1 MKKLLAVIVAAL
13 MLGSFAVTAS
23 AADLANY
30 AKDATA
36 TEWVAGETEGTQTI
50 TYDLGGIKP
59 LGYFQIT
66 WGENVPAAFTVAT
79 SSDNSSFADQY
90 TTTDNAAAVTEIE
103 VAAATSRYVKITI
116 TGEGSYEVKELIVRK
131 TKDEIDTSADAKYPS
146 SGVSI
151 PDGSVAIKGTV
162 IGNETGW
169 GGNPD
174 TGAAAAFDGDI
185 NTFFDPLGTGDG
197 FCGMD
202 AGKPYILTKVAI
214 HPRDAQLARFYGAT
228 IQGSND
234 GEEWTDIWMS
244 LDEATEWTWHEVEAD
259 EFDESGVAYR
269 YYRYYNMLS
278 HGDVAEVEL
287 YGYPE
292 DGVVDAF
299 PAGDAAA
306 TEATATEE
314 TTAAAETTA
323 VEVPEMEAPVLDYP
337 SMDNLANS
345 GAGYATLDEAAASI
359 GKTAVTGTT
368 FVTGSNGNNNEG
380 SENLWDNDTATKFC
394 TAEFPTQSLAMF
406 ANPITVDGIIM
417 ATANDN
423 STYNNRSPFEW
434 AIYVSGDGENWTA
447 IAYGDD
453 TFFEETD
460 FTYYAAALSAPV
472 EGVKYVYFQSEG
484 ALSGTFQ
491 MSEVVL
497 TGTAGEAAA
506 ATTTETE
513 APVEETT
520 APETEAAETTATEE
534 TVEAPA
540 TTTEA
545 PKTFDAGVIAA
556 VAAVV
561 SAAGYAVSK
570 KRR

>member
-1 MKKLLAVIVAAL
+1 MKKVLCAILAGLCIISMSAI
-13 MLGSFAVTAS
+13 TAF
-23 AADLANY
+23 AADGGQEFTTYTESPDTPGEELLFVTGDMDELTGY
-30 AKDATA
+30 DAK
-36 TEWVAGETEGTQTI
+36 
-50 TYDLGGIKP
+50 GGIGVDLYNLASGGTAYCLKNDTSTWYDFEVSEKTDVTFYI
-59 LGYFQIT
+59 GYIARPGSNRGIDYSVDDPK
-66 WGENVPAAFTVAT
+66 GEHRVFIDLEESADQQWVSGTFTVEAG
-79 SSDNSSFADQY
+79 
-90 TTTDNAAAVTEIE
+90 
-103 VAAATSRYVKITI
+103 KH
-116 TGEGSYEVKELIVRK
+116 
-131 TKDEIDTSADAKYPS
+131 
-146 SGVSI
+146 
-151 PDGSVAIKGTV
+151 
-162 IGNETGW
+162 
-169 GGNPD
+169 
-174 TGAAAAFDGDI
+174 
-185 NTFFDPLGTGDG
+185 TFYLYAPT
-197 FCGMD
+197 GMD
-202 AGKPYILTKVAI
+202 DSNLKSCDVY
-214 HPRDAQLARFYGAT
+214 T
-228 IQGSND
+228 I
-234 GEEWTDIWMS
+234 
-244 LDEATEWTWHEVEAD
+244 
-259 EFDESGVAYR
+259 
-269 YYRYYNMLS
+269 
-278 HGDVAEVEL
+278 EL
-287 YGYPE
+287 YGN
-292 DGVVDAF
+292 
-299 PAGDAAA
+299 PASDSAA
-306 TEATATEE
+306 TTAEATEE
-314 TTAAAETTA
+314 TTAAAET
-323 VEVPEMEAPVLDYP
+323 PEMEAPVLDYP
-337 SMDNLANS
+337 SMDVMANS
-345 GAGYATLDEAAASI
+345 GAGYATLEEAAASI

-394 TAEFPTQSLAMF
+394 TAEFPTQSLAMY
-406 ANPITVDGIIM
+406 ATPITVDGIIM

-497 TGTAGEAAA
+497 TGTASEAVA

-513 APVEETT
+513 APVEETM

-556 VAAVV
+556 AAAVV
-561 SAAGYAVSK
+561 SAAGYAISK

>member
-1 MKKLLAVIVAAL
+1 MMIIRSIK
-13 MLGSFAVTAS
+13 SEYF
-23 AADLANY
+23 
-30 AKDATA
+30 
-36 TEWVAGETEGTQTI
+36 
-50 TYDLGGIKP
+50 LGGITMKKVLCAILAGLCIISMSAITAFAADGGQEFTTYTESP
-59 LGYFQIT
+59 DTPGEELLFVTGDMDELTGYDAKGGIGVDLHNLASGGTAYCLKNDTST
-66 WGENVPAAFTVAT
+66 WYDFEVGEKTDVTFYIGYIARPGSNRGIDYSVDDPKGEHRVFIDLEESADQQWVSGTFTVEAG
-79 SSDNSSFADQY
+79 
-90 TTTDNAAAVTEIE
+90 
-103 VAAATSRYVKITI
+103 KH
-116 TGEGSYEVKELIVRK
+116 
-131 TKDEIDTSADAKYPS
+131 
-146 SGVSI
+146 
-151 PDGSVAIKGTV
+151 
-162 IGNETGW
+162 
-169 GGNPD
+169 
-174 TGAAAAFDGDI
+174 
-185 NTFFDPLGTGDG
+185 TFYLYAPT
-197 FCGMD
+197 GMD
-202 AGKPYILTKVAI
+202 DSNLKSCDVY
-214 HPRDAQLARFYGAT
+214 T
-228 IQGSND
+228 I
-234 GEEWTDIWMS
+234 
-244 LDEATEWTWHEVEAD
+244 
-259 EFDESGVAYR
+259 
-269 YYRYYNMLS
+269 
-278 HGDVAEVEL
+278 EL
-287 YGYPE
+287 YGN
-292 DGVVDAF
+292 
-299 PAGDAAA
+299 PASDSAA
-306 TEATATEE
+306 TTAEATEE
-314 TTAAAETTA
+314 TTAAAET
-323 VEVPEMEAPVLDYP
+323 PDMEAPVLDYP

-345 GAGYATLDEAAASI
+345 GAGYATLEEAAASI

-394 TAEFPTQSLAMF
+394 TAEFPTQSLAMY

-497 TGTAGEAAA
+497 TGTAGEAAP
-506 ATTTETE
+506 ATAETE
-513 APVEETT
+513 ATVEETT

-561 SAAGYAVSK
+561 SAAGYAISK

>member
-1 MKKLLAVIVAAL
+1 MKKI
-13 MLGSFAVTAS
+13 FAVFLGILTVVSLAITAS
-23 AADLANY
+23 A
-30 AKDATA
+30 
-36 TEWVAGETEGTQTI
+36 E
-50 TYDLGGIKP
+50 
-59 LGYFQIT
+59 
-66 WGENVPAAFTVAT
+66 VPAAA
-79 SSDNSSFADQY
+79 
-90 TTTDNAAAVTEIE
+90 
-103 VAAATSRYVKITI
+103 
-116 TGEGSYEVKELIVRK
+116 
-131 TKDEIDTSADAKYPS
+131 YPA
-146 SGVSI
+146 SGTAI
-151 PDGSVAIKGTV
+151 PDGSVCIKGEL

-169 GGNPD
+169 GGNAA
-174 TGAAAAFDGDI
+174 TGAFAAFDGDI

-197 FCGMD
+197 FCGID
-202 AGKPYILTKVAI
+202 CGKPYVLTKIVI
-214 HPRDAQLARFYGAT
+214 HPRTTFLDRYYGAT
-228 IQGSND
+228 IQGSD
-234 GEEWTDIWMS
+234 SPEDDAEWTDIWMS
-244 LDEATEWTWHEVEAD
+244 MDAATD
-259 EFDESGVAYR
+259 VAYQEILPDAFESDANGKAFR

-299 PAGDAAA
+299 PTADAAA
-306 TEATATEE
+306 TEATATEATAE
-314 TTAAAETTA
+314 TTAAEA
-323 VEVPEMEAPVLDYP
+323 PNMEAPVLDYP
-337 SMDNLANS
+337 SMDAMANS
-345 GAGYATLDEAAASI
+345 GAGYATLEEAAASI
-359 GKTAVTGTT
+359 GKTAVTGAT

-380 SENLWDNDTATKFC
+380 PENLWDNDTATKFC
-394 TAEFPTQSLAMF
+394 TGEFPTQSLAMF

-423 STYNNRSPFEW
+423 SSYNNRSPFEW

-484 ALSGTFQ
+484 ALSGCYQ
-491 MSEVVL
+491 MSELVL
-497 TGTAGEAAA
+497 TGTAGAAAA

-556 VAAVV
+556 ALAAV

>member
-1 MKKLLAVIVAAL
+1 MKKVLCAILAGLCIISMSAITAFAADGGQEFTTYTESPDTPGEELLFVTGDMDELTGYDAKGGIGVDLYNLASGGTAYCLKNDTSTWYDFEVGEKTDVTFYIGYIARP
-13 MLGSFAVTAS
+13 GSNRGIDYSVDDPKGEHRVFIDLEESADQQWVSGTFTVEAGKHTFYLYAPTGMDDSNLKSCDVYTIELYGNPASDS
-23 AADLANY
+23 AAT
-30 AKDATA
+30 TA
-36 TEWVAGETEGTQTI
+36 TEDT
-50 TYDLGGIKP
+50 
-59 LGYFQIT
+59 
-66 WGENVPAAFTVAT
+66 AT
-79 SSDNSSFADQY
+79 
-90 TTTDNAAAVTEIE
+90 
-103 VAAATSRYVKITI
+103 
-116 TGEGSYEVKELIVRK
+116 
-131 TKDEIDTSADAKYPS
+131 
-146 SGVSI
+146 
-151 PDGSVAIKGTV
+151 
-162 IGNETGW
+162 
-169 GGNPD
+169 
-174 TGAAAAFDGDI
+174 
-185 NTFFDPLGTGDG
+185 
-197 FCGMD
+197 
-202 AGKPYILTKVAI
+202 
-214 HPRDAQLARFYGAT
+214 
-228 IQGSND
+228 
-234 GEEWTDIWMS
+234 
-244 LDEATEWTWHEVEAD
+244 
-259 EFDESGVAYR
+259 
-269 YYRYYNMLS
+269 
-278 HGDVAEVEL
+278 
-287 YGYPE
+287 
-292 DGVVDAF
+292 
-299 PAGDAAA
+299 
-306 TEATATEE
+306 TEAT
-314 TTAAAETTA
+314 
-323 VEVPEMEAPVLDYP
+323 EMEAPVLDYP
-337 SMDNLANS
+337 SMDVMANS
-345 GAGYATLDEAAASI
+345 GAGYATLEEAAASI
-359 GKTAVTGTT
+359 GKTAVKDVT
-368 FVTGSNGNNNEG
+368 FVVGSNGNNNEG

-394 TAEFPTQSLAMF
+394 TAEFPTQSLAMY

-423 STYNNRSPFEW
+423 SSYNNRSPFEW

-497 TGTAGEAAA
+497 TGTAGEAVA

-561 SAAGYAVSK
+561 SAAGYAISK

>member
-1 MKKLLAVIVAAL
+1 MKKILAVF
-13 MLGSFAVTAS
+13 LGILTVVSLAITAS
-23 AADLANY
+23 A
-30 AKDATA
+30 
-36 TEWVAGETEGTQTI
+36 E
-50 TYDLGGIKP
+50 
-59 LGYFQIT
+59 
-66 WGENVPAAFTVAT
+66 VPAAA
-79 SSDNSSFADQY
+79 
-90 TTTDNAAAVTEIE
+90 
-103 VAAATSRYVKITI
+103 
-116 TGEGSYEVKELIVRK
+116 
-131 TKDEIDTSADAKYPS
+131 YPA
-146 SGVSI
+146 SGTAI
-151 PDGSVAIKGTV
+151 PDGSVCIKGEL

-169 GGNPD
+169 GGSE
-174 TGAAAAFDGDI
+174 TAGRAAAFDGNID
-185 NTFFDPLGTGDG
+185 TFFDPLGTGDG
-197 FCGMD
+197 FCGID
-202 AGKPYILTKVAI
+202 CGKPYVLTKIVI
-214 HPRDAQLARFYGAT
+214 HPRTTFLDRFYGAT
-228 IQGSND
+228 IQGSD
-234 GEEWTDIWMS
+234 SPEDDAEWTDIWMS
-244 LDEATEWTWHEVEAD
+244 MDAATD
-259 EFDESGVAYR
+259 VAYQEILPDAFESDANGKAFR

-306 TEATATEE
+306 TEATATEATATEE
-314 TTAAAETTA
+314 TTAAETTA
-323 VEVPEMEAPVLDYP
+323 AEVPEMEAPVLDYP
-337 SMDNLANS
+337 SMDAMANS
-345 GAGYATLDEAAASI
+345 GAGYATLEEAAASI
-359 GKTAVTGTT
+359 GKTAVTGAT

-380 SENLWDNDTATKFC
+380 PENLWDNDTATKFC
-394 TAEFPTQSLAMF
+394 TGEFPTQSLAMF

-423 STYNNRSPFEW
+423 ASYNNRSPFEW

-491 MSEVVL
+491 MSELVL
-497 TGTAGEAAA
+497 TGAAGEAVA

-513 APVEETT
+513 APVEETMV
-520 APETEAAETTATEE
+520 PETEAADE
-534 TVEAPA
+534 TVDMMAE
-540 TTTEA
+540 TKTDTMKEEA

-556 VAAVV
+556 VAAAV
-561 SAAGYAVSK
+561 SAAGYAISK

>member
-1 MKKLLAVIVAAL
+1 MKKVLCAILAGLCIISMSAI
-13 MLGSFAVTAS
+13 TAF
-23 AADLANY
+23 AADGGQEFTTYTESPDTPGEELLFVTGDMDELTGY
-30 AKDATA
+30 DAK
-36 TEWVAGETEGTQTI
+36 
-50 TYDLGGIKP
+50 GGIGVDLHNLASGGTAYCLKNDTSTWYDFEVGEKTDVTFYI
-59 LGYFQIT
+59 GYIARPGSNRGIDYSVDDPK
-66 WGENVPAAFTVAT
+66 GEHRVFIDLEESADQQWVSGTFTVEAG
-79 SSDNSSFADQY
+79 
-90 TTTDNAAAVTEIE
+90 
-103 VAAATSRYVKITI
+103 KH
-116 TGEGSYEVKELIVRK
+116 
-131 TKDEIDTSADAKYPS
+131 
-146 SGVSI
+146 
-151 PDGSVAIKGTV
+151 
-162 IGNETGW
+162 
-169 GGNPD
+169 
-174 TGAAAAFDGDI
+174 
-185 NTFFDPLGTGDG
+185 TFYLYAPT
-197 FCGMD
+197 GMD
-202 AGKPYILTKVAI
+202 DSNLKSCDVY
-214 HPRDAQLARFYGAT
+214 T
-228 IQGSND
+228 I
-234 GEEWTDIWMS
+234 
-244 LDEATEWTWHEVEAD
+244 
-259 EFDESGVAYR
+259 
-269 YYRYYNMLS
+269 
-278 HGDVAEVEL
+278 EL
-287 YGYPE
+287 YGN
-292 DGVVDAF
+292 
-299 PAGDAAA
+299 PASDSAA
-306 TEATATEE
+306 TTAEATEE
-314 TTAAAETTA
+314 TTAAAET
-323 VEVPEMEAPVLDYP
+323 PDMEAPVLDYP

-394 TAEFPTQSLAMF
+394 TAEFPTQSLAMY
-406 ANPITVDGIIM
+406 ATPITVDGIIM

-434 AIYVSGDGENWTA
+434 AIYVSADGENWTA

-497 TGTAGEAAA
+497 TGTAGEAAP
-506 ATTTETE
+506 ATAETE
-513 APVEETT
+513 ATVEETT

-561 SAAGYAVSK
+561 SAAGYAISK

>member
-1 MKKLLAVIVAAL
+1 MKKI
-13 MLGSFAVTAS
+13 FAVFLGILTVVSLAITAS
-23 AADLANY
+23 A
-30 AKDATA
+30 
-36 TEWVAGETEGTQTI
+36 E
-50 TYDLGGIKP
+50 
-59 LGYFQIT
+59 
-66 WGENVPAAFTVAT
+66 VPAAA
-79 SSDNSSFADQY
+79 
-90 TTTDNAAAVTEIE
+90 
-103 VAAATSRYVKITI
+103 
-116 TGEGSYEVKELIVRK
+116 
-131 TKDEIDTSADAKYPS
+131 YPA
-146 SGVSI
+146 SGTAI
-151 PDGSVAIKGTV
+151 PDGSVCIKGEL

-169 GGNPD
+169 GGSE
-174 TGAAAAFDGDI
+174 TAGRAAAFDGNID
-185 NTFFDPLGTGDG
+185 TFFDPLGTGDG
-197 FCGMD
+197 FCGID
-202 AGKPYILTKVAI
+202 CGKPYVLTKIVI
-214 HPRDAQLARFYGAT
+214 HPRTTFLDRYYGAT
-228 IQGSND
+228 IQGSD
-234 GEEWTDIWMS
+234 SPEDDAEWTDIWMS
-244 LDEATEWTWHEVEAD
+244 MDAATD
-259 EFDESGVAYR
+259 VAYIEILPGDFESDANGKAFR

-299 PAGDAAA
+299 PTADAAA
-306 TEATATEE
+306 AEATATEE

-337 SMDNLANS
+337 SMDVMANS
-345 GAGYATLDEAAASI
+345 GAGYATLEEAAASI

-394 TAEFPTQSLAMF
+394 TAEFPTQSLAMY

-484 ALSGTFQ
+484 ALSGCYQ
-491 MSEVVL
+491 MSELVL

-513 APVEETT
+513 AVAETEAAPEETT
-520 APETEAAETTATEE
+520 APETEAADTSAEE

-545 PKTFDAGVIAA
+545 PQTFDIGVIAA
-556 VAAVV
+556 ALAAV

>member
-1 MKKLLAVIVAAL
+1 MKKILAVLLSTLTIASLAI
-13 MLGSFAVTAS
+13 TAS
-23 AADLANY
+23 A
-30 AKDATA
+30 
-36 TEWVAGETEGTQTI
+36 E
-50 TYDLGGIKP
+50 
-59 LGYFQIT
+59 
-66 WGENVPAAFTVAT
+66 VPAAA
-79 SSDNSSFADQY
+79 
-90 TTTDNAAAVTEIE
+90 
-103 VAAATSRYVKITI
+103 
-116 TGEGSYEVKELIVRK
+116 
-131 TKDEIDTSADAKYPS
+131 YPA
-146 SGVSI
+146 SGTAI
-151 PDGSVAIKGTV
+151 PDGSVCIKGEL

-169 GGNPD
+169 GDSTTAGR
-174 TGAAAAFDGDI
+174 AAAFDGDI
-185 NTFFDPLGTGDG
+185 DTFFDPLGVGDG
-197 FCGMD
+197 FCGID
-202 AGKPYILTKVAI
+202 CGKPYVLTKIVI
-214 HPRDAQLARFYGAT
+214 HPRTTYLDRFYGAT
-228 IQGSND
+228 IQGSD
-234 GEEWTDIWMS
+234 SLEEDAEWTDIWMS
-244 LDEATEWTWHEVEAD
+244 MDAATD
-259 EFDESGVAYR
+259 VAYQEILPDAFESDANGKAFR

-299 PAGDAAA
+299 PAADAAA
-306 TEATATEE
+306 DTTTTEATTEATAE
-314 TTAAAETTA
+314 TTAAADTTA

-337 SMDNLANS
+337 SMDAMANS

-359 GKTAVTGTT
+359 GKTPVLGAA

-380 SENLWDNDTATKFC
+380 PENLWDNDTATKFC
-394 TAEFPTQSLAMF
+394 TGEFPTQSLAMF

-423 STYNNRSPFEW
+423 SSYNNRSPFEW
-434 AIYVSGDGENWTA
+434 AIYVSADGENWTA

-472 EGVKYVYFQSEG
+472 ENVKYVYFQSEG
-484 ALSGTFQ
+484 ALSGCYQ
-491 MSEVVL
+491 MSELVL
-497 TGTAGEAAA
+497 TGTAGEAAP
-506 ATTTETE
+506 ATAETE
-513 APVEETT
+513 APVEETM

>member
-1 MKKLLAVIVAAL
+1 MKKILAVLLSTLTIASLAI
-13 MLGSFAVTAS
+13 TAS
-23 AADLANY
+23 A
-30 AKDATA
+30 
-36 TEWVAGETEGTQTI
+36 E
-50 TYDLGGIKP
+50 
-59 LGYFQIT
+59 
-66 WGENVPAAFTVAT
+66 VPAAA
-79 SSDNSSFADQY
+79 
-90 TTTDNAAAVTEIE
+90 
-103 VAAATSRYVKITI
+103 
-116 TGEGSYEVKELIVRK
+116 
-131 TKDEIDTSADAKYPS
+131 YPA
-146 SGVSI
+146 SGTAI
-151 PDGSVAIKGTV
+151 PDGSVCIKGEL

-169 GGNPD
+169 GGSE
-174 TGAAAAFDGDI
+174 TAGRAAAFDGDVT
-185 NTFFDPLGTGDG
+185 TFFDPLGVGDG
-197 FCGMD
+197 YVGVDC
-202 AGKPYILTKVAI
+202 GKPYVLTKIVI
-214 HPRDAQLARFYGAT
+214 HPRTDFLDRFYGAT
-228 IQGSND
+228 IQGSD
-234 GEEWTDIWMS
+234 SLEEDAEWTDIWMS
-244 LDEATEWTWHEVEAD
+244 MDAATELTYQEILPDA
-259 EFDESGVAYR
+259 FESDANGKAFR

-299 PAGDAAA
+299 PAADAAA
-306 TEATATEE
+306 DTTTTEATTEATATAE
-314 TTAAAETTA
+314 TTAA
-323 VEVPEMEAPVLDYP
+323 EVPEMEAPVLDYP
-337 SMDNLANS
+337 SMDAMANS
-345 GAGYATLDEAAASI
+345 GAGYATLEEAAASI

-380 SENLWDNDTATKFC
+380 PENLWDNDTATKFC
-394 TAEFPTQSLAMF
+394 TGEFPTQSLAMF

-423 STYNNRSPFEW
+423 SSYNNRSPFEW

-497 TGTAGEAAA
+497 TGTAGEAAPVEA
-506 ATTTETE
+506 ETE
-513 APVEETT
+513 AAPEETT
-520 APETEAAETTATEE
+520 APETEAAETTAEE

-540 TTTEA
+540 ETTEA

-570 KRR
+570 KRK

>member
-1 MKKLLAVIVAAL
+1 MKKILAVLLSTLTIASLAI
-13 MLGSFAVTAS
+13 TAS
-23 AADLANY
+23 A
-30 AKDATA
+30 
-36 TEWVAGETEGTQTI
+36 E
-50 TYDLGGIKP
+50 
-59 LGYFQIT
+59 
-66 WGENVPAAFTVAT
+66 VPAAA
-79 SSDNSSFADQY
+79 
-90 TTTDNAAAVTEIE
+90 
-103 VAAATSRYVKITI
+103 
-116 TGEGSYEVKELIVRK
+116 
-131 TKDEIDTSADAKYPS
+131 YPA
-146 SGVSI
+146 SGTAI
-151 PDGSVAIKGTV
+151 PDGSVCIKGEL

-169 GGNPD
+169 GGSE
-174 TGAAAAFDGDI
+174 TAGRAAAFDGDTT
-185 NTFFDPLGTGDG
+185 TFFDPLGVGDG
-197 FCGMD
+197 YTGVDC
-202 AGKPYILTKVAI
+202 GKPYILTKIVI
-214 HPRDAQLARFYGAT
+214 CPRTDLASRYYGAT
-228 IQGSND
+228 IQGSNSLEED
-234 GEEWTDIWMS
+234 AEWTDIWMS
-244 LDEATEWTWHEVEAD
+244 MDEAAEAAYIEILPD
-259 EFDESGVAYR
+259 AFESDANGKAFR

-299 PAGDAAA
+299 PAADAAA
-306 TEATATEE
+306 DTTTTEATTETTATAE
-314 TTAAAETTA
+314 TTAA
-323 VEVPEMEAPVLDYP
+323 EVPEMEAPVLDYP
-337 SMDNLANS
+337 SMDAMANS
-345 GAGYATLDEAAASI
+345 GAGYATLEEAAASI
-359 GKTAVTGTT
+359 GKTAVTGAT

-380 SENLWDNDTATKFC
+380 PENLWDNDTATKFC
-394 TAEFPTQSLAMF
+394 TAEFPTQSLAMY

-491 MSEVVL
+491 MSELVL
-497 TGTAGEAAA
+497 TGAAGEAVA

-513 APVEETT
+513 APVEETMV
-520 APETEAAETTATEE
+520 PETEAAETTATEE

-561 SAAGYAVSK
+561 SAAGYAISK